1 MRRLAPKKLR
11 NIMILFLCT
20 GSFGILGGLA
30 ANHLLITLM
39 GVSQLCLG
47 GLFGWFFFT
56 REPESVGKY
65 RRKRK
70 R

>member
-1 MRRLAPKKLR
+1 
-11 NIMILFLCT
+11 MILFLCT
-20 GSFGILGGLA
+20 GAFGILGGLA

-56 REPESVGKY
+56 REPQSASKR
-65 RRKRK
+65 RRKHR